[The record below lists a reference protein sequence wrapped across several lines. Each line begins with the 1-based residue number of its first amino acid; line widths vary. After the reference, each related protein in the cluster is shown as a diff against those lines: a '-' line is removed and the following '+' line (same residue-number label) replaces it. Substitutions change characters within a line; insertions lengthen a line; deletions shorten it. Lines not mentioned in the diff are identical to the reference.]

1 VLRSERQVAL
11 HDVLEALAVAAGRYE
26 DAATALGQ
34 DAAAT
39 LCRRL
44 ARRRAALAARME
56 AALRQAGDL
65 PSEPDADRET
75 LGRLGSRLRALLS
88 DAERP
93 LLIRERLAA
102 EEELLRLAEHAAGLA
117 LEPAWQGLL
126 EQVRQEA
133 ARAVR
138 QLREFAAS
146 P

>member
-1 VLRSERQVAL
+1 MLRSERQVAL

-65 PSEPDADRET
+65 PRET